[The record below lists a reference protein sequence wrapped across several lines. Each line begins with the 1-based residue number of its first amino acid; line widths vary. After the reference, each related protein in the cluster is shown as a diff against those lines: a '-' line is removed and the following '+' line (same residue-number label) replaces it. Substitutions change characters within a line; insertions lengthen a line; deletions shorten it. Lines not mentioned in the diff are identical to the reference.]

1 MQHETGC
8 MATWAYSYI
17 NGTCMSSKGILLSSW
32 IDIHIE
38 YKTTRLRIQCTSCS
52 RRRRKANNGLRP
64 SSAVIMWVN
73 TCVSI
78 VAQGQTRCH
87 EISGDEISGDGLTY
101 NVTTITIF
109 FSPVMKYLTM
119 KYLTMV
125 GFITATTI
133 VFNAIRKIRS

>member
-1 MQHETGC
+1 M
-8 MATWAYSYI
+8 
-17 NGTCMSSKGILLSSW
+17 
-32 IDIHIE
+32 
-38 YKTTRLRIQCTSCS
+38 TRS
-52 RRRRKANNGLRP
+52 RRRARCSGSTYAYVFNDLLHLAFVFVDTGR
-64 SSAVIMWVN
+64 
-73 TCVSI
+73 
-78 VAQGQTRCH
+78 GRCH

-133 VFNAIRKIRS
+133 FFNAIRKIRS